1 MPSSTTAFWF
11 NPGCVPDA
19 ASTSRERVQR
29 DTHES
34 VNTHGDIL
42 ADEAQSTYNVLHMS
56 EEPRSLVSSITR
68 WFVPLAAL
76 AGLAAWI
83 YIAPPGLMGKL
94 DAIGY
99 AVCHRLDSHS
109 LHVGGIQMPLCA
121 RCTGEFN
128 AAAIALIFQG
138 VVSPGASRL
147 PRRGML
153 AVLAILF
160 TAFAIDG
167 SNSYLALL
175 KNSYAGS
182 FATIPN
188 LYVTD
193 NVTRVFTG
201 SGMGLAMAALLYPM
215 YNQSVWKAPRE
226 ERALNWRQLGLL
238 AAIILL
244 VDTAMLSESPFVLYP
259 VAILSTAGV
268 LALLT
273 MVFSIVWI
281 MIMRQDNTF
290 STPRQ
295 LWLPAAAGLTLALLL
310 IVSID
315 LFRLN
320 LTHTW
325 GGFPG
330 LKG

>member
-1 MPSSTTAFWF
+1 
-11 NPGCVPDA
+11 
-19 ASTSRERVQR
+19 
-29 DTHES
+29 
-34 VNTHGDIL
+34 
-42 ADEAQSTYNVLHMS
+42 MS
-56 EEPRSLVSSITR
+56 EKPRNLLRAITR
-68 WFVPLAAL
+68 WLVPLAAL
-76 AGLAAWI
+76 TGLTAWI

-109 LHVGGIQMPLCA
+109 LHIGSLQMPLCA

-138 VVSPGASRL
+138 VMSPGASRL
-147 PRRGML
+147 PRRGIL

-160 TAFAIDG
+160 AAFAIDG
-167 SNSYLALL
+167 SNSYLALI

-182 FATIPN
+182 FAAIPN

-215 YNQSVWKAPRE
+215 YNLSVWKAPRE
-226 ERALNWRQLGLL
+226 ERALNWRQFGLL
-238 AAIILL
+238 AAILLIL
-244 VDTAMLSESPFVLYP
+244 DAAMLSESPFILYP

-273 MVFSIVWI
+273 LVFSIVWI
-281 MIMRQDNTF
+281 MIMREDNTF
-290 STPRQ
+290 ASLRQ

-310 IVSID
+310 ILSID